1 MAAEFGLHPMLEILA
16 VEVVENLVV
25 EVAQKHH
32 RNQEKVVENLVVE
45 VAQKH
50 HRNQEIPVVALARWN
65 PYASLVSWHHEITSL
80 FPMSLEM
87 GSWKS

>member
-1 MAAEFGLHPMLEILA
+1 MVAEFGLHPMLEILA

-25 EVAQKHH
+25 EVAQNHD
-32 RNQEKVVENLVVE
+32 RNQEKVVENQVVE
-45 VAQKH
+45 VAPKH
-50 HRNQEIPVVALARWN
+50 HRNQEIPEVAVARWN
-65 PYASLVSWHHEITSL
+65 PYASVVRWNHEITSL